1 MLSVVLHHSSR
12 YVLWDKLAPGSRSS
26 EQVQEDASNSSSSSG
41 LPGPPAMDDDDA
53 AEGRPTTD
61 RNGNSKP
68 SDLSRSNEDGPP
80 RKKARNNERGQNKG
94 RKFARKEEEV
104 KLCNFTARGME
115 CQRSTGEGEQQLPQ
129 CRNSHDLKSYL
140 QDNKES
146 EIELNLPEE
155 MASTSSKATIC
166 PVSLDRPRYMGT
178 R

>member
-1 MLSVVLHHSSR
+1 
-12 YVLWDKLAPGSRSS
+12 
-26 EQVQEDASNSSSSSG
+26 
-41 LPGPPAMDDDDA
+41 MDDDDA
-53 AEGRPTTD
+53 AEGRPTAD

-80 RKKARNNERGQNKG
+80 RKKARNTERGQNKG

-115 CQRSTGEGEQQLPQ
+115 CQRSTGEQDQQRLPQ

-140 QDNKES
+140 KENKED

-155 MASTSSKATIC
+155 MAPTSSKAIVC
-166 PVSLDRPRYMGT
+166 PVGLNCPRYIGT